1 MLIVGVKT
9 SPLHHLTTSQY
20 PHITTSQYLH
30 IPTSKHHMKRILF
43 IINPI
48 SGVEGKQNLPKLIA
62 TYLNQDLFSYE
73 ITYTQYRHHAKEI
86 TRAAIQRSFDVVV
99 AVGGDGSVNE
109 IASEL
114 VDTEVALGI
123 ISLGSG
129 NGLARKLGVFSPRI
143 PESIDVLNAFC
154 VRKIDVGVAN
164 GRYFFS
170 NAGMGV
176 EADVVADY
184 AHVKRRGLLSY
195 AQLGYSHTFEHQ
207 AKEYQITLPDGSSF
221 VRTCFM
227 VNVSNAGQY
236 GYGIGLTPESDL
248 SDGLLEL
255 TIVRDF
261 KPRLAAA
268 WLAIVTALNHPKW
281 SGLLEVIT
289 VDKCTISVSEPIATQ
304 IDGDPAPPASILE
317 CYVKPQALK
326 VLVKQDNNKPAKS
339 I

>member
-1 MLIVGVKT
+1 
-9 SPLHHLTTSQY
+9 
-20 PHITTSQYLH
+20 
-30 IPTSKHHMKRILF
+30 MKRILF
-43 IINPI
+43 IVNPI
-48 SGVEGKQNLPKLIA
+48 SGVEGKRNLPKLIA
-62 TYLNQDLFSYE
+62 TYLDSNLYTYE

-86 TRAAIQRSFDVVV
+86 TRAAIQRGFDVVV
-99 AVGGDGSVNE
+99 AVGGDGSINE

-114 VDTEVALGI
+114 VDTNVHLGI

-143 PESIDVLNAFC
+143 PEAIDILNAFY
-154 VRKIDVGVAN
+154 VQKIDVGVAN
-164 GRYFFS
+164 GKYFFS

-184 AHVKRRGLLSY
+184 AKVKRRGLLSY
-195 AQLGYSHTFEHQ
+195 AQLGYTHTFEHK

-221 VRTCFM
+221 SRTCFM

-261 KPRLAAA
+261 KVRLGAA
-268 WLAIVTALNHPKW
+268 WLAAVTALKHPEW
-281 SGLLEVIT
+281 SGLVEVIPL
-289 VDKCTISVSEPIATQ
+289 DKCTIRVSEPISTQ
-304 IDGDPAPPASILE
+304 LDGDPAPPADVLE
-317 CYVKPQALK
+317 CYLKPQALK
-326 VLVKQDNNKPAKS
+326 VLVKAPLITA
-339 I
+339 